1 MALDTS
7 ICKLWLSSCKKA
19 SETVIAEATGICVDF
34 ASALNSHR
42 HFKSQL
48 LGSNLFV
55 SPDKIEKITNGF
67 RLIAKVKAN
76 KSDVDGYDALADDIY
91 DFEMDTAL
99 SIRECIESALKFYKP
114 YKISKSVKIDDKAQ
128 LPNCE
133 FKSAFIVK
141 GIVPSA
147 IMQLSITCYSRSEWP
162 GMVLSDTCY
171 VIECK
176 LSKFETK

>member
-1 MALDTS
+1 MALDAS

-19 SETVIAEATGICVDF
+19 SDAVIAEATGICTDF
-34 ASALNSHR
+34 AYQLNNHR

-48 LGSNLFV
+48 LGSKLFIK
-55 SPDKIEKITNGF
+55 PDSIEKITNGF
-67 RLIAKVKAN
+67 RLITKVKAN

-91 DFEMDTAL
+91 SFEMETAL
-99 SIRECIESALKFYKP
+99 SIRDCIESALKLYKP
-114 YKISKSVKIDDKAQ
+114 YKISKSIKVDDKAQ
-128 LPNCE
+128 LPNCD

-141 GIVPSA
+141 GIVPSS

-162 GMVLSDTCY
+162 NMVLSDTCY
-171 VIECK
+171 VVECR